1 MGPESP
7 GVGVTAP
14 GGEVEVT
21 EAAGVVPTP
30 GMSDRSPLLNSQL
43 LTPLC
48 CNGVKTKSSVLA
60 SPNNNTNRANTEDA
74 RIQVNELYRGFS
86 TMRRLG
92 KTVMMGEAPGTTADS
107 RARARAAAD
116 GKRASG
122 LLASATRTTI
132 SS

>member
-21 EAAGVVPTP
+21 EAAGVIFTP

-43 LTPLC
+43 LTPLW

-60 SPNNNTNRANTEDA
+60 SPNSNTSRANTEDA
-74 RIQVNELYRGFS
+74 CIQVREL
-86 TMRRLG
+86 
-92 KTVMMGEAPGTTADS
+92 
-107 RARARAAAD
+107 
-116 GKRASG
+116 
-122 LLASATRTTI
+122 
-132 SS
+132 